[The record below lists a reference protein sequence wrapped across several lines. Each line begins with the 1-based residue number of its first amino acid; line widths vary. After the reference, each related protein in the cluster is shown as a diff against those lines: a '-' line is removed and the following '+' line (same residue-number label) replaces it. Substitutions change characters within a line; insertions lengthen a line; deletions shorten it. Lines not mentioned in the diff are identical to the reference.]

1 MKAADAAN
9 SFLVLSSG
17 GRRAAPPRPF
27 FLLRIWVAA
36 ALGALVIWNHS
47 QRVEPASQWGPGLPC
62 LRISRAREA
71 EPSAAAAGW
80 RRSYGVEVDDRL
92 IAPA

>member
-1 MKAADAAN
+1 MARITMFAHLARAR
-9 SFLVLSSG
+9 G
-17 GRRAAPPRPF
+17 GAERGRRRLAAQLRGRGRRPPDRTT
-27 FLLRIWVAA
+27 
-36 ALGALVIWNHS
+36 
-47 QRVEPASQWGPGLPC
+47 GLPC